1 MNNKGVAI
9 RYGDVAPE
17 AKENF
22 VPTASES
29 EFDTLSQLQQYNLD
43 FPNYA
48 NPCELYQTVLDGTA
62 SAFPSVPEQANLGL
76 WSERLSA
83 ENGNF
88 EYTETI
94 PKKYIVTGTGSFDNT
109 CGYVEINGVK
119 YTSAFSVEVNYGTK
133 VIVKVS
139 AGTSAIYDRCNID
152 FNNNRVLD
160 GSGRCN
166 FIVTG
171 KTDINF
177 VVQTSEKIYGFA
189 KWWEA
194 YITMPTDVAT
204 EEIKKGYPIE
214 LTLTSDGQYTS
225 QGLTL
230 TFDTYNNIYA
240 TRLKIKWLR
249 ITDEGITTLDEKEYN
264 PDNAFYFCRNFV
276 ENYNKVV
283 ITFYS
288 LNMPKNRLKLRVI
301 DYGYGAFFYGD
312 ELRNV
317 KITQELDPIS
327 TQISINVVDFTLD
340 SKTDMEYSFQT
351 KQPLSVYFNGELKA
365 TTFVKK
371 STRKAKRLWDIQS
384 EDYIGLLDSIP
395 YYGGI
400 YTNKNAVEL
409 LTDIFTVAKV
419 PYSIDDVFAD
429 ATVTGYIPYTTCRD
443 AIMQVAFAIQAV
455 VDTSNV
461 DYVNV
466 YKLSADD
473 EFAQEP
479 IPLNRIMQGQ
489 NFADEETVTGVEVAV
504 HSYKPIIEKI
514 DVYDASESG
523 TGQNIFVKF
532 SEPLHDLS
540 IINGSFAVDDKGN
553 ELKHTNY
560 AVINANTGC
569 ILRGQQYEHT
579 TQTRRKNNP
588 VVLAS
593 EIEKVVSVENATL
606 VSQHNIDNIIEKC
619 YNWLI
624 KTNTTNL
631 KIVEGKHVQY
641 GDYVKYGEKKYGT
654 FKYGKQPNIITYD
667 KIVNVG
673 ENIKAETEYLGVVS
687 GRLIKQSF
695 NLNGN
700 IIVKEAVLK

>member
-1 MNNKGVAI
+1 MMNKGVAI

-29 EFDTLSQLQQYNLD
+29 EFGTLAQLQQYNLN

-48 NPCELYQTVLDGTA
+48 NPCELYSVVLDGTA
-62 SAFPSVPEQANLGL
+62 TALPSNPETANIGL
-76 WSERLSA
+76 WSEQIS
-83 ENGNF
+83 NDDGTF
-88 EYTETI
+88 TE
-94 PKKYIVTGTGSFDNT
+94 PIV
-109 CGYVEINGVK
+109 
-119 YTSAFSVEVNYGTK
+119 
-133 VIVKVS
+133 
-139 AGTSAIYDRCNID
+139 
-152 FNNNRVLD
+152 
-160 GSGRCN
+160 
-166 FIVTG
+166 
-171 KTDINF
+171 
-177 VVQTSEKIYGFA
+177 
-189 KWWEA
+189 
-194 YITMPTDVAT
+194 
-204 EEIKKGYPIE
+204 
-214 LTLTSDGQYTS
+214 LTLTSEGNYSSSGFTF
-225 QGLTL
+225 
-230 TFDTYNNIYA
+230 TFDKYNNIFA
-240 TRLKIKWLR
+240 THINIHWYR
-249 ITDEGITTLDEKEYN
+249 ISGEEIIDLGEENFY
-264 PDNAFYFCRNFV
+264 PDNAVYSCLKKV
-276 ENYNKVV
+276 EFFNKVV

-288 LNMPKNRLKLRVI
+288 INMPQNRLKLRVI
-301 DYGYGAFFYGD
+301 DYGYGTFFYGD
-312 ELRNV
+312 ELRGV
-317 KITQELDPIS
+317 KLIQEIDPIS
-327 TQISINVVDFTLD
+327 TQISINTADFTLG
-340 SKTDMEYSFQT
+340 SKTDIEYSFQA

-371 STRKAKRLWDIQS
+371 STRKAKRLWSIQS

-419 PYSIDDVFAD
+419 PYSIDNVFAN
-429 ATVTGYIPYTTCRD
+429 AVVTGYIPFTTCRK
-443 AIMQVAFAIQAV
+443 ALMQVAFAIQAV
-455 VDTSNV
+455 VDTSNSDV
-461 DYVNV
+461 VNV
-466 YKLSADD
+466 
-473 EFAQEP
+473 FALEEDVKQT

-504 HSYKPIIEKI
+504 HSYKPITETI
-514 DVYDASESG
+514 DVYNANESG

-532 SEPLHDLS
+532 SEPLHDLE
-540 IINGSFAVDDKGN
+540 IIGDGSFAVDDNGN

-560 AVINANTGC
+560 AVINANSGC

-588 VVLAS
+588 IVLAS
-593 EIEKVVSVENATL
+593 DIEKIVAIESATL
-606 VSQHNIDNIIEKC
+606 VSQYNIDNVLEKC

-631 KIVEGKHVQY
+631 KIVEGKHVRY

-654 FKYGKQPNIITYD
+654 FRYGKQPNIVTYD

-687 GRLIKQSF
+687 GRLIKQAF

-700 IIVKEAVLK
+700 IVVKEAVLK

>member
-29 EFDTLSQLQQYNLD
+29 EFDTLAQLQQYNLN

-48 NPCELYQTVLDGTA
+48 NPCELYQTVLDVTA
-62 SAFPSVPEQANLGL
+62 EAFPSVPEQANLGL
-76 WSERLSA
+76 WSEQIS
-83 ENGNF
+83 NDDGTF
-88 EYTETI
+88 TE
-94 PKKYIVTGTGSFDNT
+94 PIVL
-109 CGYVEINGVK
+109 ELE
-119 YTSAFSVEVNYGTK
+119 SV
-133 VIVKVS
+133 
-139 AGTSAIYDRCNID
+139 
-152 FNNNRVLD
+152 
-160 GSGRCN
+160 
-166 FIVTG
+166 
-171 KTDINF
+171 
-177 VVQTSEKIYGFA
+177 
-189 KWWEA
+189 
-194 YITMPTDVAT
+194 
-204 EEIKKGYPIE
+204 
-214 LTLTSDGQYTS
+214 GQYSS

-230 TFDTYNNIYA
+230 TFDTYNGIFA
-240 TRLKIKWLR
+240 TRVGIKWLR
-249 ITDEGITTLDEKEYN
+249 ITDEGITTLDEKEFT

-283 ITFYS
+283 ITFYA

-301 DYGYGAFFYGD
+301 DYGYGTFFYGD
-312 ELRNV
+312 ELRGV
-317 KITQELDPIS
+317 KLIQEIDPIS
-327 TQISINVVDFTLD
+327 TQISINTADFTLD
-340 SKTDMEYSFQT
+340 SRSDMEYSFQQ
-351 KQPLSVYFNGELKA
+351 KQPLSIFFNGELKA

-371 STRKAKRLWDIQS
+371 STRKAKRLWSIQS

-419 PYSIDDVFAD
+419 PYSIDNVFAD
-429 ATVTGYIPYTTCRD
+429 AVVTGYIPFTTCRD
-443 AIMQVAFAIQAV
+443 ALMQVAFATQAV
-455 VDTSNV
+455 VDTSNSEV
-461 DYVNV
+461 IKV
-466 YKLSADD
+466 
-473 EFAQEP
+473 FALEEDVKQT

-504 HSYKPIIEKI
+504 HSYKPITEII
-514 DVYDASESG
+514 GVYDATESG

-540 IINGSFAVDDKGN
+540 ITNGEIVSR
-553 ELKHTNY
+553 ETNY

-569 ILRGQQYEHT
+569 ILRGKQYEHT

-593 EIEKVVSVENATL
+593 EIEKVIAIDSATL
-606 VSQHNIDNIIEKC
+606 VSQYNIDKIINSC

-641 GDYVKYGEKKYGT
+641 GDYIKYGQVKYGTIKYGQKT
-654 FKYGKQPNIITYD
+654 PNIVTYEEP
-667 KIVNVG
+667 VNIG
-673 ENIKAETEYLGVVS
+673 ENIKAETEYLGIVS

>member
-22 VPTASES
+22 KPTSDSAK
-29 EFDTLSQLQQYNLD
+29 FNTLAQLQQYNLN

-48 NPCELYQTVLDGTA
+48 NPCEKYSVVLDGTA
-62 SAFPSVPEQANLGL
+62 TAFPSVPENANLGL
-76 WSERLSA
+76 WSERLSD

-88 EYTETI
+88 AETNPTCTI
-94 PKKYIVTGTGSFDNT
+94 NAFGTFDSS

-119 YTSAFSVEVNYGTK
+119 YTSDFSLQVNYGTT
-133 VIVKVS
+133 ITIKVS
-139 AGTSAIYDRCNID
+139 SSVSAINDRPHIELNGT
-152 FNNNRVLD
+152 RVQN
-160 GSGRCN
+160 GEGRYN
-166 FIVTG
+166 LVVKG
-171 KTDINF
+171 NVQINF
-177 VVQTSEKIYGFA
+177 VRKQATDWIIYEPY
-189 KWWEA
+189 WWEA
-194 YITMPTDVAT
+194 YITMESD
-204 EEIKKGYPIE
+204 EIASQNPIE
-214 LTLTSDGQYTS
+214 LVLESQGQYTS

-230 TFDTYNNIYA
+230 TFDTYNQIYA
-240 TRLKIKWLR
+240 TKLKIKWIR
-249 ITDEGITTLDEKEYN
+249 NIDSEITVLDEKWFY
-264 PDNAFYFCRNFV
+264 PDSASYFCRNFV

-283 ITFYS
+283 ITFYA

-301 DYGYGAFFYGD
+301 DYGYGTFFYGD

-317 KITQELDPIS
+317 RLIQELNPAS
-327 TQISINVVDFTLD
+327 TEISINTADFTLD
-340 SKTDMEYSFQT
+340 SHSDMDYSFQQ
-351 KQPLSVYFNGELKA
+351 KQPLSIFFNGELKA

-371 STRKAKRLWDIQS
+371 STRKAKRLWSIQS

-400 YTNKNAVEL
+400 YINKNAVEL

-419 PYSIDDVFAD
+419 PYNIDGVFAD
-429 ATVTGYIPYTTCRD
+429 AVVTGYIPFTTCRD
-443 AIMQVAFAIQAV
+443 ALMQVAFAIQAV
-455 VDTSNV
+455 VDTSNSEV
-461 DYVNV
+461 VKVFVLEEDV
-466 YKLSADD
+466 K
-473 EFAQEP
+473 QT

-489 NFADEETVTGVEVAV
+489 NFADEETVTGVEVTV
-504 HSYKPIIEKI
+504 HSYKPITETV
-514 DVYDASESG
+514 DVYDETESG
-523 TGQNIFVKF
+523 TGENIFVKF

-540 IINGSFAVDDKGN
+540 ITNGTITQS
-553 ELKHTNY
+553 HTNY
-560 AVINANTGC
+560 AVINANAGC

-579 TQTRRKNNP
+579 TQTRRKNNS

-593 EIEKVVSVENATL
+593 EIEKIVAVDNATL

-641 GDYVKYGEKKYGT
+641 GEPIKFGEKKFGT
-654 FKYGKQPNIITYD
+654 FKFGEKYPNIVTYD
-667 KIVNVG
+667 EPVNIGEKIN
-673 ENIKAETEYLGVVS
+673 AETEYLGILKDK
-687 GRLIKQSF
+687 RIIKQSF

>member
-22 VPTASES
+22 IPTASES
-29 EFDTLSQLQQYNLD
+29 EFDTLAQLQQYNLN

-62 SAFPSVPEQANLGL
+62 TAFPSVPENANLGL
-76 WSERLSA
+76 WSEQIS
-83 ENGNF
+83 NDD
-88 EYTETI
+88 
-94 PKKYIVTGTGSFDNT
+94 GTF
-109 CGYVEINGVK
+109 
-119 YTSAFSVEVNYGTK
+119 TK
-133 VIVKVS
+133 P
-139 AGTSAIYDRCNID
+139 
-152 FNNNRVLD
+152 
-160 GSGRCN
+160 
-166 FIVTG
+166 
-171 KTDINF
+171 
-177 VVQTSEKIYGFA
+177 
-189 KWWEA
+189 
-194 YITMPTDVAT
+194 IT
-204 EEIKKGYPIE
+204 
-214 LTLTSDGQYTS
+214 LTLTSEGQYSS
-225 QGLTL
+225 QGLTF
-230 TFDTYNNIYA
+230 TFDTYNQIYP
-240 TRLKIKWLR
+240 THINIKWFRYAQGTMEELSPSGGV
-249 ITDEGITTLDEKEYN
+249 DFY

-301 DYGYGAFFYGD
+301 DYGYGTFFYGD
-312 ELRNV
+312 ELRGV
-317 KITQELDPIS
+317 KLIQEIDPIS
-327 TQISINVVDFTLD
+327 TQISINTADFTLD
-340 SKTDMEYSFQT
+340 SKTDMEYSFQA
-351 KQPLSVYFNGELKA
+351 KQPLSIFFNGELKA

-371 STRKAKRLWDIQS
+371 STRKAKRLWNIQS

-419 PYSIDDVFAD
+419 PYSIDDIFAD
-429 ATVTGYIPYTTCRD
+429 ATVTGYIPFTTCRD
-443 AIMQVAFAIQAV
+443 ALMQVAFSIQAV
-455 VDTSNV
+455 VDTSNSEV
-461 DYVNV
+461 VKV
-466 YKLSADD
+466 FALEDD
-473 EFAQEP
+473 VKQT

-504 HSYKPIIEKI
+504 HSYKPITETI
-514 DVYDASESG
+514 DVYDATESG

-540 IINGSFAVDDKGN
+540 ITNGTITQN
-553 ELKHTNY
+553 HTNY
-560 AVINANTGC
+560 AVINANSGC
-569 ILRGQQYEHT
+569 VLRGKQYEHT

-593 EIEKVVSVENATL
+593 EIEKVISVEKATL
-606 VSQHNIDNIIEKC
+606 VSQYNIDKIIDKC

-641 GDYVKYGEKKYGT
+641 GDYYKYGEHKFGT
-654 FKYGKQPNIITYD
+654 FKYGQKYPNIVTYD
-667 KIVNVG
+667 EPVNIG

>member
-22 VPTASES
+22 YPSVNDKAN
-29 EFDTLSQLQQYNLD
+29 FVNLSQLQQYNLD

-48 NPCELYQTVLDGTA
+48 NPCELYSVVLDGTA
-62 SAFPSVPEQANLGL
+62 SAFPSVPEQENLGL
-76 WSERLSA
+76 WSNQLSND
-83 ENGNF
+83 NGTF
-88 EYTETI
+88 TE
-94 PKKYIVTGTGSFDNT
+94 PIVL
-109 CGYVEINGVK
+109 EMQ
-119 YTSAFSVEVNYGTK
+119 SV
-133 VIVKVS
+133 
-139 AGTSAIYDRCNID
+139 
-152 FNNNRVLD
+152 
-160 GSGRCN
+160 
-166 FIVTG
+166 
-171 KTDINF
+171 
-177 VVQTSEKIYGFA
+177 
-189 KWWEA
+189 
-194 YITMPTDVAT
+194 
-204 EEIKKGYPIE
+204 
-214 LTLTSDGQYTS
+214 GQYSS

-230 TFDTYNNIYA
+230 TFDTYNGIFA
-240 TRLKIKWLR
+240 TRIGIKWLR
-249 ITDEGITTLDEKEYN
+249 ITDGGIETLAEQEFT
-264 PDNAFYFCRNFV
+264 PDNAFYFCRNKV

-301 DYGYGAFFYGD
+301 DYGYGTFFYGD
-312 ELRNV
+312 ELRGV
-317 KITQELDPIS
+317 KLIQEIDPIS
-327 TQISINVVDFTLD
+327 TQISINTADFTLD
-340 SKTDMEYSFQT
+340 SKFSDIEYSFQA

-371 STRKAKRLWDIQS
+371 STRKAKRLWSIQS
-384 EDYIGLLDSIP
+384 EDYIGLMDSIP

-419 PYSIDDVFAD
+419 PYSIDNVFVNEV
-429 ATVTGYIPYTTCRD
+429 VTGYIPYTTCRD
-443 AIMQVAFAIQAV
+443 ALMHVAFAIQAV

-466 YKLSADD
+466 YKLTADN

-489 NFADEETVTGVEVAV
+489 NFADEETVTGVEVTV
-504 HSYKPIIEKI
+504 HTYKPITKTI
-514 DVYDASESG
+514 DVYDATESG
-523 TGQNIFVKF
+523 TGNNIFVKF

-540 IINGSFAVDDKGN
+540 ITNGSFATDDDGN

-560 AVINANTGC
+560 AVINANAGC
-569 ILRGQQYEHT
+569 ILQGQQYEHT
-579 TQTRRKNNP
+579 KQTRIQDNP
-588 VVLAS
+588 VVSAS
-593 EIEKVVSVENATL
+593 DIEKIVAIESATL
-606 VSQHNIDNIIEKC
+606 VSRYNIDNVLEKC

-641 GDYVKYGEKKYGT
+641 GDYYKYGEHKYGT
-654 FKYGKQPNIITYD
+654 FKYGQKYPNIITYD
-667 KIVNVG
+667 ERVNVG
-673 ENIKAETEYLGVVS
+673 ENIEAETEYLGVVS

-700 IIVKEAVLK
+700 IIIKEAVLK

>member
-1 MNNKGVAI
+1 MNNRGVAI

-62 SAFPSVPEQANLGL
+62 TAFPSVPEQANLGL
-76 WSERLSA
+76 WSEQIS
-83 ENGNF
+83 NDDGTF
-88 EYTETI
+88 TE
-94 PKKYIVTGTGSFDNT
+94 
-109 CGYVEINGVK
+109 
-119 YTSAFSVEVNYGTK
+119 
-133 VIVKVS
+133 
-139 AGTSAIYDRCNID
+139 
-152 FNNNRVLD
+152 
-160 GSGRCN
+160 
-166 FIVTG
+166 
-171 KTDINF
+171 
-177 VVQTSEKIYGFA
+177 
-189 KWWEA
+189 
-194 YITMPTDVAT
+194 
-204 EEIKKGYPIE
+204 PII
-214 LTLTSDGQYTS
+214 LTLTSEGQYSS
-225 QGLTL
+225 QGLTF
-230 TFDTYNNIYA
+230 TFDTYNQIYP
-240 TRLKIKWLR
+240 THIKIKWYRNGQL
-249 ITDEGITTLDEKEYN
+249 IVDDGKSMNIDFY

-276 ENYNKVV
+276 KNYNKVV

-301 DYGYGAFFYGD
+301 DYGYGTFFYGD
-312 ELRNV
+312 ELRGV
-317 KITQELDPIS
+317 KLIQEIDPIS
-327 TQISINVVDFTLD
+327 TQISINTADFTLD
-340 SKTDMEYSFQT
+340 SKSDMEYSFQV

-371 STRKAKRLWDIQS
+371 STRNAKRLWNIQS

-419 PYSIDDVFAD
+419 PYSIYEGFTG
-429 ATVTGYIPYTTCRD
+429 ATVTGYIPFTTCRD
-443 AIMQVAFAIQAV
+443 ALMQVAFAIQAV
-455 VDTSNV
+455 IDTSNSDIV
-461 DYVNV
+461 KV
-466 YKLSADD
+466 
-473 EFAQEP
+473 FALEEDVKQT

-504 HSYKPIIEKI
+504 HSYKKITETI
-514 DVYDASESG
+514 DVYDATESG
-523 TGQNIFVKF
+523 TGTNIFVKF

-540 IINGSFAVDDKGN
+540 ITNGTITQR
-553 ELKHTNY
+553 HTNY

-579 TQTRRKNNP
+579 TKIRRRNNP
-588 VVLAS
+588 VVLANDV
-593 EIEKVVSVENATL
+593 EKIVAIDNATL
-606 VSQHNIDNIIEKC
+606 VSKYNIDNVIEKC

-641 GDYVKYGEKKYGT
+641 GDYIKYGEKKYGT
-654 FKYGKQPNIITYD
+654 FKYGEKYPNIITYD
-667 KIVNVG
+667 KGVNVG
-673 ENIKAETEYLGVVS
+673 ENINAETEYLGVVG

>member
-22 VPTASES
+22 VPESASS
-29 EFDTLSQLQQYNLD
+29 KFNTLSQLQQYNLN

-48 NPCELYQTVLDGTA
+48 NPCAKYSVVLDGTA
-62 SAFPSVPEQANLGL
+62 SAFPSVPEQENLGL
-76 WSERLSA
+76 WSNQLSND
-83 ENGNF
+83 NGTF
-88 EYTETI
+88 TE
-94 PKKYIVTGTGSFDNT
+94 PIVL
-109 CGYVEINGVK
+109 EMQ
-119 YTSAFSVEVNYGTK
+119 SV
-133 VIVKVS
+133 
-139 AGTSAIYDRCNID
+139 
-152 FNNNRVLD
+152 
-160 GSGRCN
+160 
-166 FIVTG
+166 
-171 KTDINF
+171 
-177 VVQTSEKIYGFA
+177 
-189 KWWEA
+189 
-194 YITMPTDVAT
+194 
-204 EEIKKGYPIE
+204 
-214 LTLTSDGQYTS
+214 GQYSS

-230 TFDTYNNIYA
+230 TFDTYNGIFA
-240 TRLKIKWLR
+240 TRIGIKWLR
-249 ITDEGITTLDEKEYN
+249 ITDGGIETLAEQEFT
-264 PDNAFYFCRNFV
+264 PDNAFYFCRNKV

-301 DYGYGAFFYGD
+301 DYGYGTFFYGD
-312 ELRNV
+312 ELRGV
-317 KITQELDPIS
+317 KLIQEIDPIS
-327 TQISINVVDFTLD
+327 TQISINTADFTLD
-340 SKTDMEYSFQT
+340 SKFSDIEYSFQA

-371 STRKAKRLWDIQS
+371 STRKAKRLWSIQS
-384 EDYIGLLDSIP
+384 EDYIGLMDSIP

-419 PYSIDDVFAD
+419 PYSIDNVFVNEV
-429 ATVTGYIPYTTCRD
+429 VTGYIPYTTCRD
-443 AIMQVAFAIQAV
+443 ALMHVAFAIQAV

-466 YKLSADD
+466 YKLTADN

-489 NFADEETVTGVEVAV
+489 NFADEETVTGVEVTV
-504 HSYKPIIEKI
+504 HTYKPITKTI
-514 DVYDASESG
+514 DVYDATESG
-523 TGQNIFVKF
+523 TGNNIFVKF

-540 IINGSFAVDDKGN
+540 ITNGSFATDDDGN

-560 AVINANTGC
+560 AVINANAGC
-569 ILRGQQYEHT
+569 ILQGQQYEHT
-579 TQTRRKNNP
+579 KETRIQDNP
-588 VVLAS
+588 VVSAS
-593 EIEKVVSVENATL
+593 DIEKIVAIESATL
-606 VSQHNIDNIIEKC
+606 VSRYNIDNVLEKC

-641 GDYVKYGEKKYGT
+641 GDYYKYGEHKYGT
-654 FKYGKQPNIITYD
+654 FKYGQKYPNIITYD
-667 KIVNVG
+667 ERVNVG
-673 ENIKAETEYLGVVS
+673 ENIEAETEYLGVVS

-700 IIVKEAVLK
+700 IIIKEAVLK

>member
-1 MNNKGVAI
+1 MNNRGVAI

-29 EFDTLSQLQQYNLD
+29 KFDTLAQLQQYNLN

-76 WSERLSA
+76 WSEQLS
-83 ENGNF
+83 NDDGTF
-88 EYTETI
+88 TE
-94 PKKYIVTGTGSFDNT
+94 PIVL
-109 CGYVEINGVK
+109 ELQ
-119 YTSAFSVEVNYGTK
+119 SV
-133 VIVKVS
+133 
-139 AGTSAIYDRCNID
+139 
-152 FNNNRVLD
+152 
-160 GSGRCN
+160 
-166 FIVTG
+166 
-171 KTDINF
+171 
-177 VVQTSEKIYGFA
+177 
-189 KWWEA
+189 
-194 YITMPTDVAT
+194 
-204 EEIKKGYPIE
+204 
-214 LTLTSDGQYTS
+214 GQYSS

-230 TFDTYNNIYA
+230 TFDTYNQIYA
-240 TRLKIKWLR
+240 TRLSIKWLR
-249 ITDEGITTLDEKEYN
+249 ITGDGITTLAEQEFT
-264 PDNAFYFCRNFV
+264 PDNAFYFCRKQV

-301 DYGYGAFFYGD
+301 DYGYGTFFYGD
-312 ELRNV
+312 ELRGV
-317 KITQELDPIS
+317 KLIQEIDPIS
-327 TQISINVVDFTLD
+327 TQISINTADFTLD
-340 SKTDMEYSFQT
+340 SKTDMEYSFQA
-351 KQPLSVYFNGELKA
+351 KQPLSVYFNGKLKA

-371 STRKAKRLWDIQS
+371 STRKAKRLWSIQS

-419 PYSIDDVFAD
+419 PYSIDDVFAN
-429 ATVTGYIPYTTCRD
+429 AVVTGYIPYTTCRE
-443 AIMQVAFAIQAV
+443 ALMQVAFAIQAV
-455 VDTSNV
+455 VDTSNSEV
-461 DYVNV
+461 VKV
-466 YKLSADD
+466 
-473 EFAQEP
+473 FALEEDVKQT
-479 IPLNRIMQGQ
+479 IPLNRILQGQ

-504 HSYKPIIEKI
+504 HSYKPITETD
-514 DVYDASESG
+514 DVYEATESG

-540 IINGSFAVDDKGN
+540 ITNGEIVSSG
-553 ELKHTNY
+553 TNY

-569 ILRGQQYEHT
+569 ILQGQQYEHT

-593 EIEKVVSVENATL
+593 EVEKIIAVDKATL
-606 VSQHNIDNIIEKC
+606 VSQYNIDNVLNKC

-624 KTNTTNL
+624 KTNQTNL

-641 GDYVKYGEKKYGT
+641 GDYVKYGENKYGT
-654 FKYGKQPNIITYD
+654 FKYGEKTPNIVTYD
-667 KIVNVG
+667 KGVNVG
-673 ENIKAETEYLGVVS
+673 ENINAETEYLGVVS
-687 GRLIKQSF
+687 GRLIKQTF

-700 IIVKEAVLK
+700 IVVKEAVLK